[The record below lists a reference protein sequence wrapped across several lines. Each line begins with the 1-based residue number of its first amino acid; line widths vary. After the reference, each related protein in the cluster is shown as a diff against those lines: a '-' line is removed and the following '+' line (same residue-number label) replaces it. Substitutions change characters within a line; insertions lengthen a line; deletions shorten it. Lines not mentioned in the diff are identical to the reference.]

1 MWCDVLGEQVLC
13 GAAAVS
19 YISIQIDRQ
28 VTRTHVVVAAVL
40 SEQVLLLNFVAPL
53 LFPAATLLD
62 VLLRGAH
69 APALL
74 QLGLPLH
81 EVHVYEHRLGT
92 RLH

>member
-1 MWCDVLGEQVLC
+1 MWCNVLGEQVLC

-69 APALL
+69 DQAL